1 MATVQEERVDFVEF
15 VIKNPAR
22 STTPPFI
29 LRARASSTVSD
40 LKKQLQAEY
49 NGKPDPQT
57 QTIIYAGK
65 VLREESLLVK
75 DFLRPRVDESA
86 LHPLHLVIKTDAR
99 PAQQSTPHAH
109 PASSAGPSGYAPPPF
124 QPRAAQ
130 QAPQGPQPQNAA
142 MLAAYQAALN
152 TFVNN
157 RNPQQGMYAMHA
169 APMLAYMPVLIPSP
183 YAAMQQGWPQQQ
195 QQQHQQQAG
204 TSGQGQ
210 APMQGQAPVQYPYPP
225 FMPMMV
231 PYGMPPPM
239 QGMPGPFRV
248 HVAGPHH
255 QGAPTTGPNAGL
267 RQRHMARGPAGG
279 GPGVA
284 EGLPAGMFRLRRVP
298 GMQVRMVRIDLKA
311 LVQMAVVALVLYQ
324 HCPPGRFLMLM
335 GGGALLYLTGLGP
348 LQRALQRVVAM
359 ALPPPMR
366 APQAGQ
372 AGAAGQPAA
381 SPQWSFLGELQ
392 AVIVGFFSS
401 LIPGWNMNAED
412 AAAFAAAQQMQAAE
426 AAREAQRAGGGQ
438 PNAHQD

>member
-157 RNPQQGMYAMHA
+157 RNPQQGGSLPQQQNSSAGPAPSTGSAPAGSQQQQPPHSQQAHPNAVPAAAHQQAGMYAMHA

-324 HCPPGRFLMLM
+324 VAKKHC
-335 GGGALLYLTGLGP
+335 
-348 LQRALQRVVAM
+348 
-359 ALPPPMR
+359 
-366 APQAGQ
+366 
-372 AGAAGQPAA
+372 
-381 SPQWSFLGELQ
+381 S
-392 AVIVGFFSS
+392 
-401 LIPGWNMNAED
+401 
-412 AAAFAAAQQMQAAE
+412 
-426 AAREAQRAGGGQ
+426 
-438 PNAHQD
+438 